1 MAASVGA
8 VGTVDERG
16 SRARRQFAIFV
27 VVGGICAALNLGV
40 GMALRATLPTWVA
53 WPSVPAGVLAGTV
66 LSFVLNRRFTFEVQ
80 DAAAGPQAVRFA
92 VTSAVSLA
100 LATVVAKGL
109 EWLLRAEPIV
119 PPSSAMG
126 ANLVHVGTIG
136 VLFVFNFYA
145 MKLFALRA

>member
-1 MAASVGA
+1 MVASVRE
-8 VGTVDERG
+8 VGTVDPRP
-16 SRARRQFAIFV
+16 SDARRQFAIFV

-40 GMALRATLPTWVA
+40 GMAVRAAVPLGVE
-53 WPSVPAGVLAGTV
+53 WPSVSAGVLAGTI

-92 VTSAVSLA
+92 VTSIVSLA
-100 LATVVAKGL
+100 LSAVVAMVL
-109 EWLLRAEPIV
+109 EGLLRAEPIV

-136 VLFVFNFYA
+136 ILVVFNFYA